1 MIGPTHCPPSDSSRI
16 SGLCLEKTF
25 TGIMWTDDSEALRPA
40 SHWPGHI
47 GWSEPLQFEWHQ
59 PRTGVN

>member
-1 MIGPTHCPPSDSSRI
+1 MIGPRIAHLLILPDI